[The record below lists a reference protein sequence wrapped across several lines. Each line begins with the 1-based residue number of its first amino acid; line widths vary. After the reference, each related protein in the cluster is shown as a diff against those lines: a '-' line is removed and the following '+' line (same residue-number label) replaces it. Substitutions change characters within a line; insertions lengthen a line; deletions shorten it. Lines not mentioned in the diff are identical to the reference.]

1 MINSILLYIKIII
14 KIAKNLF
21 NIDCEL
27 LLVMI
32 NILKD

>member
-21 NIDCEL
+21 NIDWEL